1 MKEKQKKSKKI
12 RKLLLLI
19 YVIFLLSIILNNGLS
34 KYRST
39 YANSTSADIAKPI
52 INIVTENE
60 LTLENL
66 HNEEV
71 DWHFNVNNYTDEHV
85 NQIALTYKIKIEK
98 GDLTELQYTLYK
110 IEEDGT
116 ETKIVMSEDDITE
129 ESFEL
134 SNVQTQED
142 SYCLK
147 IKTTDDVTQ
156 KGLKG
161 NINISVTA
169 TQIKE

>member
-1 MKEKQKKSKKI
+1 MEKQKKSKKI

-39 YANSTSADIAKPI
+39 YANKTSAEIAKPI
-52 INIVTENE
+52 INVVTENE
-60 LTLENL
+60 LSIDNL

-71 DWHFNVNNYTDEHV
+71 EWNFTVNNYTDEEI
-85 NQIALTYKIKIEK
+85 NQISLTYKIKIDK
-98 GDLTELQYTLYK
+98 GNLTDLQYVLYK
-110 IEEDGT
+110 IEDDETRT
-116 ETKIVMSEDDITE
+116 EITMNDNE
-129 ESFEL
+129 TAEAFEL

-142 SYCLK
+142 KYCLV
-147 IKTTDDVTQ
+147 IKTTDEITQ
-156 KGLKG
+156 KGLEG